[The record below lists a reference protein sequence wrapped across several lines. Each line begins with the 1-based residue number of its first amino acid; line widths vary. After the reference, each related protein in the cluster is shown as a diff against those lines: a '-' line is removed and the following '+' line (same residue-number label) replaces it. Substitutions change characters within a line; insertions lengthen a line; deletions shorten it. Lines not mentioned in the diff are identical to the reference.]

1 MPPQFDFGP
10 LPTGAEASSDDSSQ
24 HKGNARLSSSSNV
37 HLSPQKSKK
46 LKADVKT
53 PVKTY
58 GYLESKQHRNQ
69 ELSSAGDEAS
79 VKWQSSSP
87 VRPEEDCLDCLPRDE
102 SAINTFADSVPIS
115 DPTTDLDNKFKSL
128 SRSNS
133 DLKHTRKIAAGM
145 GFKASNPEKARLLF
159 SPGYRRS
166 YSAEAYRPGTGKR
179 GLGGLLLDSNANRSR
194 SETQPKRADD
204 PFGIQLD
211 EGSGDEED
219 LEKALAATP
228 SSPPIREEDLGVDKH
243 KENIKPIDE
252 DDDEDDDDLDMAV
265 LNEQIKRR
273 EASQPLTTV
282 KPTAPRSET
291 DSSDFDESELFNYL
305 QSKGYT
311 DVKKGDLEPV
321 DRGDK
326 TPQGPPKFEDMDDDS
341 DSDIEIDAAVGKLI
355 EDREK
360 ESNNRRADFKNAKS
374 LRTRQDSPER
384 PAFKCVVNK
393 PTLHRYVV
401 MSVQEGTFNPEN
413 FPNLVR
419 DQLVLTVMDTT
430 TIRKTVYLRDEWLAV
445 TPEIGDVIQVIGDY
459 DASETTIIVEKD
471 NQNLFILHPDFLVNC
486 THIAES
492 FYCQRKVVIRD
503 RMRSAA
509 DLPNK
514 AMFYGDVI
522 HLLFQTCL
530 AEGDFSD
537 KFMKKTLRR
546 IVEIQFFETLL
557 LIGLK
562 LKDTLEELEDR
573 LPQLQRWNSIY
584 FRYEPLQTSTVFE
597 HRNPSST
604 ALVSASKVIAI
615 EEEVWS
621 PLFGLKGKI
630 DVTMQTTLRDGVV
643 RGNFLAPLEIKT
655 STNTRSM
662 AHRAQTT
669 LYSLLLSDRYDIP
682 IKHGLL
688 VYSHAGE
695 VVRIPNFHDEVR
707 NLLSRRNEVAV
718 YSKNNTTYPEMV
730 RAPEKCRTCNRRN
743 VCMLFHK
750 IVEGGTESSSGVDDI
765 FTYETE
771 HVTDTHVSFFKHWND
786 LLDKEGQDMNRHLKE
801 IWTMTSQER
810 EQVGRCFG
818 ELIIKAT
825 TGGAKQASNG
835 RYSYQ
840 LTRTDANDRISYNYN
855 DSHLSSGDLIIVSDE
870 SGKVCL
876 SRGILRNVNRFEI
889 EVETYSA
896 IEFVATRLPGFQK
909 DDNQLFKSVVPG
921 KNEKVAAQK
930 LKLRIDKDEFGH
942 AMALARNNLVQLFTR
957 DEGDKARREL
967 VVEKR
972 PPRFDESKKVEY
984 SDEVKKFNS
993 DQQRAID
1000 MAMMA
1005 DDYTLIL
1012 GMPGTGK
1019 TTTIAALIRS
1029 IVAQNKTVLI
1039 ASYTHSAVD
1048 NILIKIKDS
1057 GFKIARIG
1065 SKGRVHP
1072 EVAHLVPN
1080 MDISLDGDL
1089 EDVEHKV
1096 KSAYYDPPVVATT
1109 CLAIN
1114 NWIFT
1119 KRKFDYCIIDEASQV
1134 TLPTCI
1140 GPLRYADKFVLVGDH
1155 YQLSP
1160 LVKSADALSGGLDLS
1175 LFKYLCETHPSAV
1188 VNLAHQYRMCE
1199 DIMFLSNNLIY
1210 DGQLKCG
1217 TKEVA
1222 EQVLRIPNKPNLSR
1236 FTAEVNPDND
1246 WLSYVMKEE

>member
-10 LPTGAEASSDDSSQ
+10 LPTGAEASSGDDSSQ
-24 HKGNARLSSSSNV
+24 QKGNARLSSSSNV
-37 HLSPQKSKK
+37 QLSPGKSKRSK
-46 LKADVKT
+46 GEVRT

-102 SAINTFADSVPIS
+102 SAINTFADSIPIS

-133 DLKHTRKIAAGM
+133 DLKHTKKRAAGTRL
-145 GFKASNPEKARLLF
+145 FKASNPEKARHLF

-166 YSAEAYRPGTGKR
+166 YSAEAYRPAAGR
-179 GLGGLLLDSNANRSR
+179 QGLGDLLVDSNANRSR
-194 SETQPKRADD
+194 SETQPKRHDD
-204 PFGIQLD
+204 PFKIQVED
-211 EGSGDEED
+211 DSGDDVD
-219 LEKALAATP
+219 LAKALAATP
-228 SSPPIREEDLGVDKH
+228 SSPPIREEDLGIDN
-243 KENIKPIDE
+243 KENIDPLE
-252 DDDEDDDDLDMAV
+252 DGDDDDDDDDDFDMTV

-273 EASQPLTTV
+273 EASQLLTAVRTV
-282 KPTAPRSET
+282 DPKSET
-291 DSSDFDESELFNYL
+291 DSSEFDETELVNYL
-305 QSKGYT
+305 QSKTYT
-311 DVKKGDLEPV
+311 DVKKEDVEPIGG
-321 DRGDK
+321 RDK
-326 TPQGPPKFEDMDDDS
+326 TPRKLEDFDS
-341 DSDIEIDAAVGKLI
+341 DSDSDMDIDAAVGKLI
-355 EDREK
+355 EERDK
-360 ESNNRRADFKNAKS
+360 ENNSRADFKNAKS
-374 LRTRQDSPER
+374 VRTRQDSPER
-384 PAFKCVVNK
+384 PSFKCVVNK
-393 PTLHRYVV
+393 PNLHRYVV
-401 MSVQEGTFNPEN
+401 MTVEEDTYSPEK

-430 TIRKTVYLRDEWLAV
+430 TVRKTVYLRDEWLAV
-445 TPEIGDVIQVIGDY
+445 TPETGDVIQVIGDY
-459 DASETTIIVEKD
+459 DPSETTIVVEKD
-471 NQNLFILHPDFLVNC
+471 SQNLFVLHPDFLVNC

-537 KFMKKTLRR
+537 KFMKTTLRR
-546 IVEIQFFETLL
+546 LVETQFFETLL

-597 HRNPSST
+597 HRNPNSM

-630 DVTMQTTLRDGVV
+630 DVTMQTTLRDGVI
-643 RGNFLAPLEIKT
+643 RGNYLVPLEIKT

-695 VVRIPNFHDEVR
+695 VVRIPNFQDEIR

-718 YSKNNTTYPEMV
+718 YYKNNTTYPEMV
-730 RAPEKCRTCNRRN
+730 RAPEKCRTCNRRD

-750 IVEGGTESSSGVDDI
+750 IIEDGTEESSGVDEI

-771 HVTDTHVSFFKHWND
+771 HVTDTHKAFFKHWND
-786 LLDKEGQDMNRHLKE
+786 LLDKEGQNMNRHLKE

-818 ELIIKAT
+818 ELIIKPT
-825 TGGAKQASNG
+825 DGGAKQASNG
-835 RYSYQ
+835 RYTYQ
-840 LTRTDANDRISYNYN
+840 LTRTDTNDRINYNYN
-855 DSHLSSGDLIIVSDE
+855 DSHLSSGDLIIISDE

-909 DDNQLFKSVVPG
+909 DENQLFKSVVPG
-921 KNEKVAAQK
+921 KNEKVASQT
-930 LKLRIDKDEFGH
+930 LKFRIDKDEFGH
-942 AMALARNNLVQLFTR
+942 AMALARNNLAQLFTR
-957 DEGDKARREL
+957 DNGDQSTREL

-972 PPRFDESKKVEY
+972 APQFDVSKKMEY

-1005 DDYTLIL
+1005 EDYTLIL

-1057 GFKIARIG
+1057 GFKITRIG

-1072 EVAHLVPN
+1072 EVAHMVPN
-1080 MDISLDGDL
+1080 VDISLDGDL
-1089 EDVEHKV
+1089 EDLEHKV

-1140 GPLRYADKFVLVGDH
+1140 GPLRYADKFILVGDH

-1175 LFKYLCETHPSAV
+1175 LFRYLCETHPSAV

-1222 EQVLRIPNKPNLSR
+1222 QQVLRIPDKPNLSR
-1236 FTAEVNPDND
+1236 FIAEVHPDND
-1246 WLSYVMKEE
+1246 WLGYVMKEE